1 MKVEDRGLRIE
12 DSNMNEDDYPQ
23 IDADINLL
31 GAKRTAKSVS
41 STRLEE
47 CSMQQAVTN
56 PELKADGLKRDA
68 MRFALCSLPFFI
80 CVNRRESAVSS

>member
-31 GAKRTAKSVS
+31 GAKRMAQGAE
-41 STRLEE
+41 RN
-47 CSMQQAVTN
+47 Q
-56 PELKADGLKRDA
+56 
-68 MRFALCSLPFFI
+68 
-80 CVNRRESAVSS
+80 